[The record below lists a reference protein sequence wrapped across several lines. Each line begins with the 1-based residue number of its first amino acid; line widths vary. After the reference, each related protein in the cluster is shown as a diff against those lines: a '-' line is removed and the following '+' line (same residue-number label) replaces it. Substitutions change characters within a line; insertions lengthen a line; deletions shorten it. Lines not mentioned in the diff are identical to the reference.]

1 MHRFDAQYAILN
13 EFHKLKII
21 LLKTDKLKNYLKKK
35 KKNSLNPP

>member
-13 EFHKLKII
+13 EFHKSKII